1 MPINRIITASLGSS
15 RADVT
20 CSRMGSPGAG
30 AEVESGAKMNGKERK
45 QDWTEGEVQLQCS
58 PMKPGLASSPR
69 SFGECPPV
77 RLVLLSAPRDRP
89 TRLAQSLDTGAPARA
104 WPQLSGSVAG
114 TDPKKLTAG
123 VVPLPQQTL
132 LY

>member
-1 MPINRIITASLGSS
+1 M
-15 RADVT
+15 
-20 CSRMGSPGAG
+20 
-30 AEVESGAKMNGKERK
+30 ESGAKVYGKERK

-89 TRLAQSLDTGAPARA
+89 STRLAQSLDTGAPARA
-104 WPQLSGSVAG
+104 WPRLSGSVAD
-114 TDPKKLTAG
+114 TDPKELMAG